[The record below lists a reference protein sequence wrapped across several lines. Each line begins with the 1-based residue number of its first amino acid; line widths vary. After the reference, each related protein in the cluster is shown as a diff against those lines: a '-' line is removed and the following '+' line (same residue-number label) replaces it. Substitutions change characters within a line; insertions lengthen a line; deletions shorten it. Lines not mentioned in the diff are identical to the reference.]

1 MSDFIEPDR
10 HTDPSKIRIT
20 LTATEYGVAV
30 RATDG
35 NGVHLV
41 TAKQAE
47 ELADQLAEW
56 TWAGVLCG
64 GGAVLTARACES
76 CVVVRCGGH
85 ASADEL
91 ERFAAELRTV
101 AAQARRYVPPEAG
114 WTRKRKPQAQGAR

>member
-10 HTDPSKIRIT
+10 HTDLSKIRIT

-41 TAKQAE
+41 TARQAE

-56 TWAGVLCG
+56 VWAGVLCG

-76 CVVVRCGGH
+76 CVVVRGGAVRRARECG
-85 ASADEL
+85 
-91 ERFAAELRTV
+91 RV
-101 AAQARRYVPPEAG
+101 
-114 WTRKRKPQAQGAR
+114 GAVRG